1 MSEKNQKKTI
11 LWLRGAGAAL
21 FLLTAVL
28 YGALAADCMKMFSEM
43 NMTSGG
49 YAMILLATV
58 IFLYA
63 GFFLQILIHES
74 GHLVFGLL
82 SGYRFSSFRIGN
94 LIWIKNRH
102 GIHLKRLSLA
112 GTGGQCL
119 MSPPDMAGGKMPF
132 ILYHL
137 GGCIMNTVSALIF
150 LGGCILFKI
159 GLFLSVFFLI
169 TSLVGFVCAFLNG
182 IPIHFGSADND
193 GFNAVSLGE
202 NLEALRSFWI
212 QLKINEQS
220 TNGVRI
226 KDMPEE
232 WFRVPSDEGMRNS
245 MTAVMGVSAANRMMD
260 AHKFDE
266 AEQLIEHLLRMESG
280 IAGLHRSL
288 LICDRIYCELI
299 KGSGQEWIDYM
310 RDRQQK
316 KFMQAMKN
324 FPSVIR
330 TEYVYALLFER
341 DVESAEKIKKRFE
354 EQVRSYPYESDVIS
368 EMELMRTA
376 EQRFTGH
383 YL

>member
-1 MSEKNQKKTI
+1 MFDKDQKKII
-11 LWLRGAGAAL
+11 LWLRRAGAVL
-21 FLLTAVL
+21 FLLIAVL
-28 YGALAADCMKMFSEM
+28 YGALAADCMKTFSEM
-43 NMTSGG
+43 KMTSGG
-49 YAMILLATV
+49 YAMVLMASV
-58 IFLYA
+58 IFLYT
-63 GFFLQILIHES
+63 GFFVQILIHEF
-74 GHLVFGLL
+74 GHFVFGLL
-82 SGYRFSSFRIGN
+82 SSYRFSSLRIGN
-94 LIWIKNRH
+94 LIWIKNRQ

-119 MSPPDMAGGKMPF
+119 MSPPDMEGGKIPF

-137 GGCIMNTVSALIF
+137 GGCIMNTVFALIL
-150 LGGCILFKI
+150 LGGCIFFKT
-159 GLFLSVFFLI
+159 GPFLSAFLLI

-182 IPIHFGSADND
+182 IPIHFSSADND

-202 NLEALRSFWI
+202 NPEALRSFWT
-212 QLKINEQS
+212 QLKINEQN
-220 TNGVRI
+220 TNGIRI

-232 WFRVPSDEGMRNS
+232 WFRVPSDEEMRNS

-299 KGSGQEWIDYM
+299 KGSGREWIDYM
-310 RDRQQK
+310 RDRQQR

-330 TEYVYALLFER
+330 TQYVYVLLFER
-341 DVESAEKIKKRFE
+341 DVEKAEKIKRRFE
-354 EQVRSYPYESDVIS
+354 EQVRSYPYESDVVS

>member
-119 MSPPDMAGGKMPF
+119 MSPPDMAGGKIPF

-137 GGCIMNTVSALIF
+137 GGCIMNTVSAPIF
-150 LGGCILFKI
+150 LGGCILFKT
-159 GLFLSVFFLI
+159 GPFLSVFLLI

-193 GFNAVSLGE
+193 GFNAISLGE
-202 NLEALRSFWI
+202 SLEALRSFWT

>member
-1 MSEKNQKKTI
+1 MFDKDQKKII
-11 LWLRGAGAAL
+11 LWLRRAGAVL
-21 FLLTAVL
+21 FLLMAVL
-28 YGALAADCMKMFSEM
+28 YGALAADCMKTFSEM
-43 NMTSGG
+43 KMTSGG
-49 YAMILLATV
+49 YAMVLMASV
-58 IFLYA
+58 IFLYT
-63 GFFLQILIHES
+63 GFFVQILIHEF

-94 LIWIKNRH
+94 LIWIKNRQ

-119 MSPPDMAGGKMPF
+119 MSPPDMEGGKIPF

-137 GGCIMNTVSALIF
+137 GGCIMNTVFALIL
-150 LGGCILFKI
+150 LGGCIFFKT
-159 GLFLSVFFLI
+159 GPFLSAFLLI

-182 IPIHFGSADND
+182 IPIHFSSADND

-202 NLEALRSFWI
+202 NPEAVRSFWT
-212 QLKINEQS
+212 QLKINEQN
-220 TNGVRI
+220 TNGIRI

-232 WFRVPSDEGMRNS
+232 WFRVPSDEEMRNS

-260 AHKFDE
+260 AHKFNE

-299 KGSGQEWIDYM
+299 KGSGREWIDYM
-310 RDRQQK
+310 RDRQQR

-330 TEYVYALLFER
+330 TKYVYVLLFER
-341 DVESAEKIKKRFE
+341 DMEKAEKIKRRFE
-354 EQVRSYPYESDVIS
+354 EQVRSYPYESDVVS

>member
-11 LWLRGAGAAL
+11 LWLRGVGAAL

-74 GHLVFGLL
+74 GHLIFGLL

-150 LGGCILFKI
+150 LGGCILFKT
-159 GLFLSVFFLI
+159 GPFLSVFFLI

-354 EQVRSYPYESDVIS
+354 EQVRSYPYESDIIS

>member
-1 MSEKNQKKTI
+1 
-11 LWLRGAGAAL
+11 
-21 FLLTAVL
+21 
-28 YGALAADCMKMFSEM
+28 
-43 NMTSGG
+43 MTSGG
-49 YAMILLATV
+49 YAMVLMASV
-58 IFLYA
+58 IFLYT
-63 GFFLQILIHES
+63 GFFVQILIHEF

-94 LIWIKNRH
+94 LIWIKNRQ

-119 MSPPDMAGGKMPF
+119 MSPPDMEGGKIPF

-137 GGCIMNTVSALIF
+137 GGCIMNTVFALIL
-150 LGGCILFKI
+150 LGGCIFFKT
-159 GLFLSVFFLI
+159 GPFLSAFLLI

-182 IPIHFGSADND
+182 IPIHFSSADND

-202 NLEALRSFWI
+202 NPEAVRSFWT
-212 QLKINEQS
+212 QLKINEQN
-220 TNGVRI
+220 TNGIRI

-232 WFRVPSDEGMRNS
+232 WFRVPSDEEMRNS

-299 KGSGQEWIDYM
+299 KGSGREWIDYM
-310 RDRQQK
+310 RDRQQR

-330 TEYVYALLFER
+330 TQYVYVLLFER
-341 DVESAEKIKKRFE
+341 DVEKAEKIKRRFE
-354 EQVRSYPYESDVIS
+354 EQVRSYPYESDVVS